1 MIGQANFKCIF
12 RVIFTILFLTFL
24 ASCAGSGDKNMKEL
38 LSNDDEGDN
47 ADDNLLSEE
56 NLTEDSFAE
65 SEGDDV
71 MAAEDS
77 LDEKAEGNF
86 NLENNLDE
94 KIEKDDALLS
104 LENPSDL
111 NNVEIKKLD
120 DFVPSE
126 EEAPLVLEKK
136 EDLNEEEAP
145 LVLEKKEDLNG
156 RVVRYVKVD
165 CDVYDASKNKVIGSF
180 KKGEPVVVAIGS
192 DGWGMLSEAHFIKV
206 ENLSVKGVGRV
217 RR

>member
-1 MIGQANFKCIF
+1 MLGQSKFKCIF
-12 RVIFTILFLTFL
+12 RVIFTILCLTFL

-38 LSNDDEGDN
+38 LSNEDGWDN

-77 LDEKAEGNF
+77 LDEKAEDNF

-104 LENPSDL
+104 LENPSDF
-111 NNVEIKKLD
+111 NNDKEEKLD
-120 DFVPSE
+120 DLVPSE

-136 EDLNEEEAP
+136 EDLNE
-145 LVLEKKEDLNG
+145 

-192 DGWGMLSEAHFIKV
+192 DGWGMLSETHFIKV